1 MSMFYSNT
9 AIINFEY
16 TVKCQEKEIIIW
28 VKKKKFVLW
37 LHVYIHNDSWSAMA
51 VFICHK
57 LCPFTLCVWLVKGTP
72 IEHGKKTRRSVKISS
87 SSLTNKMLYKG

>member
-28 VKKKKFVLW
+28 VKKKKICIVVTC
-37 LHVYIHNDSWSAMA
+37 LHTQW
-51 VFICHK
+51 FLICYGCFYMPQVVSFHFMC
-57 LCPFTLCVWLVKGTP
+57 LIGKGTP
-72 IEHGKKTRRSVKISS
+72 IKHGKKTKRSVKISS